1 MVCDTA
7 SVSGWA
13 NQAGILYQQARAVL
27 ACLSMLDGERPDLF
41 AVHVESRQDLFDLEL
56 LDSESKALAAL
67 QIKNRQLN
75 DVWTPSDIFP
85 LLKEWAKIGEKP
97 PGGLDLLLGGRLGPA
112 GVKLQAALRSAAG
125 GDLTELRELAGDRLD
140 THEVECAATVRL
152 IVDPTQTASLIT
164 AGTQQGMSLLP
175 DPRTGP
181 DAQAEANAILGNL
194 NLLIQQRAG
203 FREAPQ
209 RVVRRQE
216 VATLFGLNEQ
226 GSAEIWEAS
235 LRNEYTNRVRS
246 LGRPKTVAEDLRSQ
260 TSPIQRA
267 AGRTDAQKVELT
279 DLLTRP
285 EHMLISGQSG
295 TGKSTAARRLRYE
308 ASIAGGLVV
317 IANAEAFIPGRLAAL
332 VSNALAMVL
341 GRPIGVAAARA
352 ALSDPS
358 VMIIFD
364 GASEMTSDQ
373 RTMFTEELSTRIHS
387 PLSCQAVLVG
397 RDPAVLNS
405 VLPHEVPRSAF
416 VLRGIEAEQRE
427 QLVRETLES
436 KGLPVDDVS
445 RIAAQARHALKD
457 AASVP
462 YLLAMAAE
470 LISYGFDIKSRAQ
483 MYYAFT
489 EQMAERQGLVRLQFC
504 TLGLGIAFNG
514 LLNEGRRQCDQ
525 FTWAQVL
532 ARASELLAQRNVTME
547 PGEIDSIARRGGFVS
562 YENYDQ
568 TVRPVHDSV
577 ADYFSALAL
586 SKNLAV
592 VPEKVTENDA
602 LRLRFLAELTG
613 VTTPVA
619 GLLTSGIPFA
629 SVEISQFDRNPLGP
643 DTAGQVEQLVG
654 NMLRGSDLQCQSV
667 QIGETED
674 ARVFVFRG
682 IGDNSRLL
690 EADEVA
696 SSILKYGARE
706 TQPGPLQIAVALWK
720 EILEE
725 QLEPE
730 RLYGRIP
737 DNASSAVTAVVDHN
751 RQTCDAVEAL
761 VARLFPASCRE
772 RVLQFALPEP
782 LDIAIKPGPRTE
794 EPYWPMIWRSSTEWR
809 VSVVDFASWKA
820 GGEHS
825 GWGSVDSVVRKSP
838 LDTAKESILKAVN
851 ELVDSPWLR

>member
-1 MVCDTA
+1 
-7 SVSGWA
+7 
-13 NQAGILYQQARAVL
+13 
-27 ACLSMLDGERPDLF
+27 MLDGERPDVF
-41 AVHVESRQDLFDLEL
+41 AVHVESRHDLFDLEL
-56 LDSESKALAAL
+56 LDSDAKVIAAL

-75 DVWTPSDIFP
+75 DVWTPSDIYP
-85 LLKEWAKIGEKP
+85 LLKEWARIREQP
-97 PGGLDLLLGGRLGPA
+97 PGGLELLLGGRLGPT
-112 GVKLQAALRSAAG
+112 GVKLQAALRSAA
-125 GDLTELRELAGDRLD
+125 DSDATELRELAGDRLD
-140 THEVECAATVRL
+140 ATECASAASVRL
-152 IVDPTQTASLIT
+152 VVDPTQTASLIT

-181 DAQAEANAILGNL
+181 DAQAEANAILGQL
-194 NLLIQQRAG
+194 NLLVQTRAG
-203 FREAPQ
+203 LKNASQ
-209 RVVRRQE
+209 RIVTRQE
-216 VATLFGLNEQ
+216 VAELFGLNEQ
-226 GSAEIWEAS
+226 GFAEIWESS
-235 LRNEYTNRVRS
+235 LRNEYLERVRS
-246 LGRPKTVAEDLRSQ
+246 QGRPKTVAEDLRGQ
-260 TSPIQRA
+260 ISPIQRA

-279 DLLTRP
+279 ELLTRS

-295 TGKSTAARRLRYE
+295 TGKSTAAARLRFE
-308 ASIAGGLVV
+308 ASTADGLVV

-332 VSNALAMVL
+332 VSNALALVL
-341 GRPIGVAAARA
+341 GRPVGLAAGRA

-373 RTMFTEELSTRIHS
+373 RTAFTEELATRIHS
-387 PLSCQAVLVG
+387 PISCLAVFVG

-405 VLPHEVPRSAF
+405 LLPRELARSAF
-416 VLRGIEAEQRE
+416 VLRGIDAGQRE

-445 RIAAQARHALKD
+445 RIAAQAKHALKD

-504 TLGLGIAFNG
+504 TLGLGIAFND
-514 LLNEGRRQCDQ
+514 LLNDGRRQCDQ

-532 ARASELLAQRNVTME
+532 ARASELLAQHNVE
-547 PGEIDSIARRGGFVS
+547 IDAGEIDSTARRGGFVS

-586 SKNLAV
+586 SRNLAV
-592 VPEKVTENDA
+592 VPEGVTENDA

-613 VTTPVA
+613 VTAPVA

-629 SVEISQFDRNPLGP
+629 SVEISQFDRSPLSA
-643 DTAGQVEQLVG
+643 DTPGQVEQLVENVLG
-654 NMLRGSDLQCQSV
+654 GSELHCRSV
-667 QIGETED
+667 QIGETQD
-674 ARVFVFRG
+674 GRVFVFRG
-682 IGDNSRLL
+682 VGDDSRLL
-690 EADEVA
+690 EADEIA

-706 TQPGPLQIAVALWK
+706 TQPGPLRIAVALWK

-737 DNASSAVTAVVDHN
+737 DSAASAVAAVEDHN
-751 RQTCDAVEAL
+751 RRTRDAVETL
-761 VARLFPASCRE
+761 VARLFPVPCRE

-782 LDIAIKPGPRTE
+782 LDIAIKPGRRTE

-809 VSVVDFASWKA
+809 VQVIDFDSWKP

-838 LDTAKESILKAVN
+838 LDTAKELILKAVN
-851 ELVDSPWLR
+851 ELVDLPWLS